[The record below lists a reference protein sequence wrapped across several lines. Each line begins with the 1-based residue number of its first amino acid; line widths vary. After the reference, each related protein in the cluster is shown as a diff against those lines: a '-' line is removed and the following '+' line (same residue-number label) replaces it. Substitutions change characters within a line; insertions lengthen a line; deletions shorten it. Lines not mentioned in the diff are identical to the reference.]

1 MTYPE
6 KIPGMT
12 DGDLA
17 ALRENAERLMR
28 RGTAQQRQNATAL
41 LPSIEAE
48 LTSRMAAASVG
59 KGVRKAAK
67 PAGFAV
73 PAPLAPREPA
83 PGRASG
89 SGGMTR
95 HAFRVGQLVQ
105 FPVRQEIGREAARRD
120 YRIERLLPADAAGD
134 AQYRIRSVLDG
145 TERVVREPE
154 MASQPVSPANAGTG
168 RMR

>member
-1 MTYPE
+1 MMTHPE
-6 KIPGMT
+6 KIPGLT

-17 ALRENAERLMR
+17 ALRDNAERLIR
-28 RGTAQQRQNATAL
+28 RGTAQQRQSATAL

-48 LTSRMAAASVG
+48 LTSRRKAAASAG
-59 KGVRKAAK
+59 KGARKGTK

-73 PAPLAPREPA
+73 PAPLAPRSP
-83 PGRASG
+83 ASG
-89 SGGMTR
+89 RTVRGGMTG

-105 FPVRQEIGREAARRD
+105 FPVRQEIGRDAARMD
-120 YRIERLLPADAAGD
+120 YRIERLPAD

-154 MASQPVSPANAGTG
+154 VIARPVSPASAGTG
-168 RMR
+168 RTR